1 MTEAAPPDLR
11 QQAQRAGSLSMT
23 GSPATRVLGVIAL
36 AAVAVM
42 AILALWISPADEVQ
56 GDAVR
61 LMYVHVPSIWVA
73 YGGFALTAFA
83 SSRVLRWT
91 RSGASMFGWMAGLL
105 RWTRAATAG
114 THSDI
119 APRHVRHWDRVAGAA
134 AELGVLF
141 TALTLVTGSLWGK
154 VTWGTYWQWDAR
166 LTTTVLLFVTYLGY
180 LALRRL
186 PAESR
191 VRARRSAV
199 MALIAVVNLPI
210 VHYSVDW
217 WRTLHQ
223 EASLNLEPGGDRN
236 ITGEMYWTLLFS
248 WAVFTV
254 AALWIGIHRYRVLR
268 LEELAD
274 EALLEELLEARR
286 AEHESAGRRSAE
298 QRSSRPGEQATNR

>member
-1 MTEAAPPDLR
+1 MIETPEPDLR
-11 QQAQRAGSLSMT
+11 EQAQRAGSLSMT
-23 GSPATRVLGVIAL
+23 GSVATRVLGVVAI
-36 AAVAVM
+36 AAVGVM
-42 AILALWISPADEVQ
+42 ALLALWISPADAVQ

-73 YGGFALTAFA
+73 YGGFVLTAFA
-83 SSRVLRWT
+83 SARVLWRT
-91 RSGASMFGWMAGLL
+91 RSGVG
-105 RWTRAATAG
+105 G
-114 THSDI
+114 TYGVI
-119 APRHVRHWDRVAGAA
+119 ADRQARRWDRVAGAA

-191 VRARRSAV
+191 ARARRSAV

-236 ITGEMYWTLLFS
+236 ITGEMYWTLLYS
-248 WAVFTV
+248 WATFTV
-254 AALWIGIHRYRVLR
+254 VALWIGIHRYRVLR
-268 LEELAD
+268 LEELAE
-274 EALLEELLEARR
+274 EASLEELLAQRR
-286 AEHESAGRRSAE
+286 DEQAAGR
-298 QRSSRPGEQATNR
+298 

>member
-1 MTEAAPPDLR
+1 MTGAAPPDLHR
-11 QQAQRAGSLSMT
+11 QAQRSGSVSMT
-23 GSPATRVLGVIAL
+23 GSVATRVLGATAI

-42 AILALWISPADEVQ
+42 AVLALWISPADEVQ

-73 YGGFALTAFA
+73 YGGFVLTAFA
-83 SSRVLRWT
+83 SARVLWRT
-91 RSGASMFGWMAGLL
+91 RSGAGGSE
-105 RWTRAATAG
+105 
-114 THSDI
+114 SVI
-119 APRHVRHWDRVAGAA
+119 ADHQARHWDRVAGAA

-191 VRARRSAV
+191 ARARRSAV

-223 EASLNLEPGGDRN
+223 EASLDIGIGGERN
-236 ITGEMYWTLLFS
+236 YSGEMYWTLLYS
-248 WAVFTV
+248 WATFTLI
-254 AALWIGIHRYRVLR
+254 ALWIGIHRYRVLR
-268 LEELAD
+268 LEELAE
-274 EALLEELLEARR
+274 EAALEELL
-286 AEHESAGRRSAE
+286 SQRRSEPSHDESVAD
-298 QRSSRPGEQATNR
+298 R

>member
-1 MTEAAPPDLR
+1 MTETAEPDLR
-11 QQAQRAGSLSMT
+11 RQAQRAGSVSMT
-23 GSPATRVLGVIAL
+23 GSVATRVLGAIGL
-36 AAVAVM
+36 AAAALM
-42 AILALWISPADEVQ
+42 AILALWVSPADAVQ

-83 SSRVLRWT
+83 SARVLWRT
-91 RSGASMFGWMAGLL
+91 RSGAGGSEGV
-105 RWTRAATAG
+105 
-114 THSDI
+114 I
-119 APRHVRHWDRVAGAA
+119 ADRQARHWDRVAGTA

-191 VRARRSAV
+191 ARARRSAV

-223 EASLNLEPGGDRN
+223 EASLEIGIGGERN
-236 ITGEMYWTLLFS
+236 YSGEMYWTLLYS
-248 WAVFTV
+248 WATFTV
-254 AALWIGIHRYRVLR
+254 VALWIGIHRYRVLR
-268 LEELAD
+268 LEELAE
-274 EALLEELLEARR
+274 EAALEELLAQRR
-286 AEHESAGRRSAE
+286 SEPSHGESAAE
-298 QRSSRPGEQATNR
+298 R

>member
-11 QQAQRAGSLSMT
+11 RQAQRAGSVSMT
-23 GSPATRVLGVIAL
+23 GSVATRVLGAIAL
-36 AAVAVM
+36 AAAAVM
-42 AILALWISPADEVQ
+42 AVLALWVSPADEVQ

-61 LMYVHVPSIWVA
+61 LMYTHVPSIWVA
-73 YGGFALTAFA
+73 YGGFVLTAFA
-83 SSRVLRWT
+83 SARVLWRT
-91 RSGASMFGWMAGLL
+91 RSGAGGSEGV
-105 RWTRAATAG
+105 
-114 THSDI
+114 I
-119 APRHVRHWDRVAGAA
+119 ADRQARHWDRVAGAA

-191 VRARRSAV
+191 ARARRSAV

-223 EASLNLEPGGDRN
+223 EASLDIGIGGDRN
-236 ITGEMYWTLLFS
+236 YSGEMYWTLLYS
-248 WAVFTV
+248 WATFTLI
-254 AALWIGIHRYRVLR
+254 ALWIGIHRYRVLR
-268 LEELAD
+268 LEELAE
-274 EALLEELLEARR
+274 EAALEELL
-286 AEHESAGRRSAE
+286 SQRRSESGHDASVAD
-298 QRSSRPGEQATNR
+298 R

>member
-1 MTEAAPPDLR
+1 MTGAAEPDLR
-11 QQAQRAGSLSMT
+11 QRAQRTASLSMT
-23 GSPATRVLGVIAL
+23 GSVATRVLGVVAIA
-36 AAVAVM
+36 AAAVM
-42 AILALWISPADEVQ
+42 ALLALWISPADKVQ

-73 YGGFALTAFA
+73 YGGFVLTAFA
-83 SSRVLRWT
+83 SAKVLWRT
-91 RSGASMFGWMAGLL
+91 RSGAGGLE
-105 RWTRAATAG
+105 G
-114 THSDI
+114 VI
-119 APRHVRHWDRVAGAA
+119 ADRQARQWDRVAGAA

-180 LALRRL
+180 LALRRM
-186 PAESR
+186 PAEPRS
-191 VRARRSAV
+191 RARRSAV

-223 EASLNLEPGGDRN
+223 EASLNLGPGGDRN
-236 ITGEMYWTLLFS
+236 FAGEIYWTLLYS

-254 AALWIGIHRYRVLR
+254 VALWIGIHRYRVLR
-268 LEELAD
+268 LEELAE
-274 EALLEELLEARR
+274 EATLEELLDQRR
-286 AEHESAGRRSAE
+286 SEQVAGR
-298 QRSSRPGEQATNR
+298 

>member
-1 MTEAAPPDLR
+1 MIETPEPDLR

-23 GSPATRVLGVIAL
+23 GSVATRVLGVVAI
-36 AAVAVM
+36 AAVGVM
-42 AILALWISPADEVQ
+42 ALLALWISPPDAVQ
-56 GDAVR
+56 GDSVR

-73 YGGFALTAFA
+73 YGGFVLTAFA
-83 SSRVLRWT
+83 SARVLWRT
-91 RSGASMFGWMAGLL
+91 RNGAG
-105 RWTRAATAG
+105 G
-114 THSDI
+114 TYGVI
-119 APRHVRHWDRVAGAA
+119 ADRQARRWDRVAGAA

-191 VRARRSAV
+191 ARARKSAV

-223 EASLNLEPGGDRN
+223 EASLNLQPGGERN
-236 ITGEMYWTLLFS
+236 ITGEMYWTLLYS
-248 WAVFTV
+248 WATFTV
-254 AALWIGIHRYRVLR
+254 VALWIGIHRYRVLR
-268 LEELAD
+268 LEELAE
-274 EALLEELLEARR
+274 EASLEELLAQRR
-286 AEHESAGRRSAE
+286 DEQAAGR
-298 QRSSRPGEQATNR
+298 

>member
-1 MTEAAPPDLR
+1 
-11 QQAQRAGSLSMT
+11 MT
-23 GSPATRVLGVIAL
+23 GSVATRVLGATAL

-42 AILALWISPADEVQ
+42 AVLALWVSPADEVQ

-73 YGGFALTAFA
+73 YGGFVLTAFA
-83 SSRVLRWT
+83 SARVLWRT
-91 RSGASMFGWMAGLL
+91 RSGASARFVGRVGWARTWLADRDRRGNAHSEGLL
-105 RWTRAATAG
+105 ADRQA
-114 THSDI
+114 
-119 APRHVRHWDRVAGAA
+119 RHWDRVAGTA

-186 PAESR
+186 PTESR
-191 VRARRSAV
+191 TRARRSAV

-223 EASLNLEPGGDRN
+223 EASLEIGIGGERN
-236 ITGEMYWTLLFS
+236 YSGEMYWTLMYS
-248 WAVFTV
+248 WATFTV
-254 AALWIGIHRYRVLR
+254 IALWIGIHRYRVLR
-268 LEELAD
+268 LEELAE
-274 EALLEELLEARR
+274 EAALEELLSARR
-286 AEHESAGRRSAE
+286 SEPSHDEPVAD
-298 QRSSRPGEQATNR
+298 